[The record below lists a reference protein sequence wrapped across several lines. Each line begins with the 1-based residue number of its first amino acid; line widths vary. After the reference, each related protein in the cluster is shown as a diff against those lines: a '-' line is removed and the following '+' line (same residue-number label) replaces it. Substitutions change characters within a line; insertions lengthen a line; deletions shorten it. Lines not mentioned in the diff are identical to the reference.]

1 MILILVAR
9 RWPFHDLQRELRRFS
24 RHLVG
29 FTVDMFVELVS
40 LADSARQSVLA
51 TNPDAATAE
60 RLVLSA
66 AILMAK
72 EKNRNGESKLNI
84 FPC

>member
-1 MILILVAR
+1 
-9 RWPFHDLQRELRRFS
+9 
-24 RHLVG
+24 
-29 FTVDMFVELVS
+29 MFVELVS